1 MKSSK
6 ILFVIGAFAALFA
19 SQAFAA
25 PTTVQGKI
33 VVTQGHEAPACR
45 TVTLKRNDNGALMY
59 FRIPDTGADN
69 SILSITITALTAHL
83 NVDVTYDPA
92 ITTGCGPEPKITFIS
107 LIANP

>member
-1 MKSSK
+1 MKNSK
-6 ILFVIGAFAALFA
+6 TRFVIAAVAAFFG
-19 SQAFAA
+19 SQASAA

-45 TVTLKRNDNGALMY
+45 TVTLKRNDGALMY

-69 SILSITITALTAHL
+69 SILSITITALTTRL
-83 NVDVTYDPA
+83 NVEVTYDPA
-92 ITTGCGPEPKITFIS
+92 VTTGCGTEPKITFIS